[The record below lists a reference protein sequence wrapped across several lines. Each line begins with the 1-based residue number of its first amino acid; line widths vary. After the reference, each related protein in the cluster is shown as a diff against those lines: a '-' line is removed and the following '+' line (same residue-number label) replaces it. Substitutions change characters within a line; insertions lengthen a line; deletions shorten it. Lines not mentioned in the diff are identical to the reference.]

1 MRALG
6 PRIIVIALLLA
17 FTGPA
22 FAVDPVV
29 MFLLSVARE
38 MVFKAVA
45 REQAAAAA
53 EQAPAA
59 VATYPGT
66 MVQPEDLKR
75 LIDESF
81 TYLSQA
87 QRQEI
92 FDSLHAALMD
102 PKNAAV
108 RASMIEYFAQR
119 AFAIREAQDRL
130 TKLSPQEK
138 SLLAADFRKQVAALP
153 EEEAVQIAELLRRN
167 LLPVPSDLNEMLLA
181 ALVDR

>member
-6 PRIIVIALLLA
+6 PRAIVIALLLA

-22 FAVDPVV
+22 LAVDPVL
-29 MFLLSVARE
+29 MFLLSAARE
-38 MVFKAVA
+38 MIFKAA
-45 REQAAAAA
+45 REHAAA
-53 EQAPAA
+53 EPPAT

-66 MVQPEDLKR
+66 VVQPADLKR

-81 TYLSQA
+81 TYLSQG

-119 AFAIREAQDRL
+119 AIAVREAQDRL
-130 TKLSPQEK
+130 TKLSQQEK
-138 SLLAADFRKQVAALP
+138 ALLAADFRKQVAALP
-153 EEEAVQIAELLRRN
+153 DEEAAQIVDLLRRN

-181 ALVDR
+181 AIGDG

>member
-6 PRIIVIALLLA
+6 PRAIVIALLLA

-22 FAVDPVV
+22 LAVDPVL
-29 MFLLSVARE
+29 MFLLSAARE
-38 MVFKAVA
+38 MIVKAAA

-53 EQAPAA
+53 EPPAA

-66 MVQPEDLKR
+66 VVQPADLKR

-87 QRQEI
+87 QRREI

-108 RASMIEYFAQR
+108 RGPMIEYFAER
-119 AFAIREAQDRL
+119 AIAVRAAQDRL
-130 TKLSPQEK
+130 ANLSQPEK
-138 SLLAADFRKQVAALP
+138 ALLAADFRKQVAALP
-153 EEEAVQIAELLRRN
+153 EEEAAQIADLLRRN

-181 ALVDR
+181 AIGDR